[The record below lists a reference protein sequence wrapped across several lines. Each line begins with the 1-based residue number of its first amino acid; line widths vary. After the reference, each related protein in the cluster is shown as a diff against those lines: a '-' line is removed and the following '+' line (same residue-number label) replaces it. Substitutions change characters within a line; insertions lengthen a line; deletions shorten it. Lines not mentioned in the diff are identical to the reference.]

1 MNKRKLSV
9 KNFIEDFQ
17 NHNVEFEELEE
28 ANGENSSN
36 TNIFDIN
43 DLILDKSESNLE
55 RYNKLK
61 NILDSC
67 SSCQL
72 SDAFN
77 TVTNRSCVI
86 KGLKSINYKKAYGKV
101 FTAETTSNDWG
112 TSILAV
118 DYADNGDFLLINS
131 KGENSAIWG
140 ELASTYAEN
149 NGIVGVAIYGD
160 SRDVDAV
167 LNLDFPVFSVD
178 TVPNAGSP
186 LGEGKLNID
195 LQIENINISPGD
207 FIFGDENG
215 VVIIPK
221 DLFAPVI
228 SQTYQIIIKESEIK
242 DEIKNGKLLSEIVS
256 LK

>member
-17 NHNVEFEELEE
+17 SNNSESEDLDES
-28 ANGENSSN
+28 NGEDFSSN
-36 TNIFDIN
+36 LIFDIN
-43 DLILDKSESNLE
+43 DLVLDESESNLE
-55 RYNKLK
+55 NYNKLK

-77 TVTNRSCVI
+77 VVTNGSCVI
-86 KGLKSINYKKAYGKV
+86 EGLKSINNKKAYGKV
-101 FTAETTSNDWG
+101 FTAETNSDDWG

-118 DYADNGDFLLINS
+118 DYAEEGDFLLINS
-131 KGENSAIWG
+131 VGDNVAIWG
-140 ELASTYAEN
+140 ELASKYAEN
-149 NGIVGVAIYGD
+149 NGIVGVAIYGE

-167 LNLDFPVFSVD
+167 VNLDFPVFSVN

-186 LGEGKLNID
+186 LGEGKLNTD
-195 LQIENINISPGD
+195 LEIGDMIISPGD

-215 VVIIPK
+215 VIIIPK
-221 DLFAPVI
+221 DLFSDVI
-228 SQTYQIIIKESEIK
+228 CQTYNIILKESEIK
-242 DEIKNGKLLSEIVS
+242 KEIENGRLLSEIVS
-256 LK
+256 LR